1 MALFR
6 KVSCIS
12 LGLMLSLVPP
22 ALAEVP
28 QVTPHESGPTTVITV
43 RCPTGNLL
51 PGVAEMTTDYP
62 QRIAPPSGGE
72 DASGVYGSLTNG
84 QRVALHL
91 NPNVYKGMSAMSGAL
106 LREGSL
112 EAGHR
117 EMIIVRV
124 GYVENSIYEV
134 VQHASLAG
142 SVGVPTAKI
151 DALACEK
158 PQGLDPAERALMIF
172 VDEQLA
178 TSRAS
183 DEALAGMRAHFSE
196 SQIVE
201 AILVI
206 GNWWMISRLMETSG
220 AQLEDRRIGTG
231 GVAE

>member
-1 MALFR
+1 MTLPR
-6 KVSCIS
+6 KVLCIS
-12 LGLMLSLVPP
+12 LGLMLSFAPP
-22 ALAEVP
+22 ALAEAP
-28 QVTPHESGPTTVITV
+28 RVTQHESGPTTVITTE
-43 RCPTGNLL
+43 CPMDDLL

-62 QRIAPPSGGE
+62 QRIAAPSGSE
-72 DASGVYGSLTNG
+72 DANGVYGPLTNG
-84 QRVALHL
+84 QRVSLHL
-91 NPNVYKGMSAMSGAL
+91 NPAVREGMSAMSGAL

-134 VQHASLAG
+134 VQHASLAE
-142 SVGVPTAKI
+142 SVGVPKAKI
-151 DALACEK
+151 DNLACEK
-158 PQGLDPAERALMIF
+158 PRGLDSAERALMTF

-183 DEALAGMRAHFSE
+183 DEALADMRAHFSE

-206 GNWWMISRLMETSG
+206 GNWWMISRMMETSG
-220 AQLEDRRIGTG
+220 AQIEDRRIGTG